1 MIIENGM
8 GKEHMMQY
16 RVIAISREFGSGGR
30 TIGRELAR
38 RLGIVCYD
46 GEMIELLSEKSGF
59 SPEHVARLDEQSV
72 PYKPFTKRGERD
84 ERSAIMQTAL
94 WTKQEKLIAE
104 LAEKEPCVIVGRCAD
119 YILRDRPDCLRVF
132 IHADMNWRAE
142 RVVMV
147 YGETHEAPMKR
158 IGEKDKRRKA
168 YYQRYTNGKWSDA
181 SNYHIC
187 LDSGAIGIEAC
198 VEILSHLY
206 QGK

>member
-1 MIIENGM
+1 
-8 GKEHMMQY
+8 MQY

-30 TIGRELAR
+30 TIGREVAD
-38 RLGIVCYD
+38 RLGIPCYD

-59 SPEHVARLDEQSV
+59 SADHVAQLDEQSV
-72 PYKPFTKRGERD
+72 PYQPFTKRGRRD
-84 ERSAIMQTAL
+84 ECSSILQSAL
-94 WTKQEKLIAE
+94 WTKQEQLIVE
-104 LAEKEPCVIVGRCAD
+104 LAERESCVIVGRCAD
-119 YILRDRPDCLRVF
+119 YILRGRADCLRVF

-147 YGETHEAPMKR
+147 YGETDEAPMKR

-168 YYQRYTNGKWSDA
+168 YYQRYTDRKWGDA

-187 LDSGAIGIEAC
+187 LDSGAISIEAC